1 MTKKIILFAL
11 FLFNISFVTAQT
23 KLEKIKG
30 SKIVTVTTKEIE
42 SFENVEIEEFLD
54 VYFVKSE
61 KTSIEIEADDN
72 LHDIV
77 SYNVLGNTLKITA
90 LKQPVSE
97 KKFAVRVNYNDSLKT
112 IVARHESKIN
122 ALADIS
128 LENITIKNFDKSQSF
143 LNVRSTNFTLLMNDK
158 SRAEVNVKADKTVV
172 ELSKEA
178 KIKAL
183 IASPESKIDLYQKS
197 QGEIEGDSQISKI
210 RLDNN
215 ASLIAKKFTVKDLEL
230 VTESYTKCSVNAQ
243 KSIEISASGKS
254 EIDLLGEP
262 KVDLKVFTNSAV
274 LSKKEK

>member
-1 MTKKIILFAL
+1 MTKKFTLFVIAL
-11 FLFNISFVTAQT
+11 FSLTIASAQV

-30 SKIVTVTTKEIE
+30 SKIVTVTTKEVE

-77 SYNVLGNTLKITA
+77 SYNVLGNTLKLTA
-90 LKQPVSE
+90 LKQPTSE
-97 KKFAVRVNYNDSLKT
+97 KKFSIRVNYTDSLKT

-143 LNVRSTNFTLLMNDK
+143 LNVRSTNFTLIMTDK
-158 SRAEVNVKADKTVV
+158 SKAEINVKAEKTTV
-172 ELSKEA
+172 ELSKDA
-178 KIKAL
+178 QVKGL
-183 IASPESKIDLYQKS
+183 IASPEAKIDLYQKAEA
-197 QGEIEGDSQISKI
+197 EIEGDAQIAKI

-215 ASLIAKKFTVKDLEL
+215 SSLIAKKFTVKDMEL
-230 VTESYTKCSVNAQ
+230 VAESYTKCSVNAQ
-243 KSIEISASGKS
+243 KSIEISASGKT

-262 KVDLKVFTNSAV
+262 KVDLKVFTNSAI
-274 LSKKEK
+274 LAKKEK

>member
-11 FLFNISFVTAQT
+11 FLFNISFVSAQT

-143 LNVRSTNFTLLMNDK
+143 LNVRSTNFTLLMNDR
-158 SRAEVNVKADKTVV
+158 SRAEINVKAEKTVV

-215 ASLIAKKFTVKDLEL
+215 ASLIAKKFTVKDMEL

>member
-1 MTKKIILFAL
+1 MIKKITY
-11 FLFNISFVTAQT
+11 FVITMFSLTFVSAQA

-30 SKIVTVTTKEIE
+30 SKIVTVSVKDIE
-42 SFENVEIEEFLD
+42 SFENVEIENFLD

-72 LHDIV
+72 LHDILN
-77 SYNVLGNTLKITA
+77 YNVLGNTLKLTA
-90 LKQPVSE
+90 LKEPTGE
-97 KKFAVRVNYNDSLKT
+97 KKFAIRINYNDSLKL

-128 LENITIKNFDKSQSF
+128 LETITIKNFDKSQSF
-143 LNVRSTNFTLLMNDK
+143 LNVKSSNFTLIMTDK
-158 SRAEVNVKADKTVV
+158 SKAEINVKADKTII

-178 KIKAL
+178 KIKGL
-183 IASPESKIDLYQKS
+183 IASPEAKIDLYQKAEA
-197 QGEIEGDSQISKI
+197 EIEGDAQIAKI

-215 ASLIAKKFTVKDLEL
+215 ASLVAKKFTVKDMEL
-230 VTESYTKCSVNAQ
+230 VAESYTKCSVNAQ
-243 KSIEISASGKS
+243 KSIEISASGKT

>member
-1 MTKKIILFAL
+1 MIK
-11 FLFNISFVTAQT
+11 NITLLVIAMFSLTIASAQV

-30 SKIVTVTTKEIE
+30 SKIVTVTTKEVE

-54 VYFVKSE
+54 VYFVKAE

-72 LHDIV
+72 LHDII
-77 SYNVLGNTLKITA
+77 SYNVLGNTLKLTA
-90 LKQPVSE
+90 LKYPTGE
-97 KKFAVRVNYNDSLKT
+97 KKLAIRVNYTDSLKS

-122 ALADIS
+122 ALADIN

-143 LNVRSTNFTLLMNDK
+143 LNIKCTNFTLIMTDK
-158 SRAEVNVKADKTVV
+158 SKAEINVKADKTTI

-178 KIKAL
+178 KIKGL
-183 IASPESKIDLYQKS
+183 VASPEAKIDLYQKS
-197 QGEIEGDSQISKI
+197 EGEIEGDCQIAKI

-215 ASLIAKKFTVKDLEL
+215 SSLMAKKFTVIDMEL
-230 VTESYTKCSVNAQ
+230 VAESYTKCSVNAQ
-243 KSIEISASGKS
+243 KSIEISASGKT

-262 KVDLKVFTNSAV
+262 KVDLKVFTNSAI

>member
-1 MTKKIILFAL
+1 MTKNSILFVITMFSLSIA
-11 FLFNISFVTAQT
+11 SAQV

-30 SKIVTVTTKEIE
+30 SKIVTVSVKEVE

-72 LHDIV
+72 LHDII
-77 SYNVLGNTLKITA
+77 SYKVLGNTLKITA
-90 LKQPVSE
+90 LKQPTGE
-97 KKFAVRVNYNDSLKT
+97 KKLAIRVNYNDSLKT

-143 LNVRSTNFTLLMNDK
+143 LNIKATNFTLIMTDK
-158 SRAEVNVKADKTVV
+158 SQAEINVKAYKTTV
-172 ELSKEA
+172 ELSKDSQV
-178 KIKAL
+178 KGL
-183 IASPESKIDLYQKS
+183 IASPETKIDLYQKADA
-197 QGEIEGDSQISKI
+197 EIEGDAQIAKI

-215 ASLIAKKFTVKDLEL
+215 SSLIAKKFTVIDMEL
-230 VTESYTKCSVNAQ
+230 VAESYTKCSVNAQ
-243 KSIEISASGKS
+243 KTIEISASGKT

-262 KVDLKVFTNSAV
+262 KVDLKVFTNSAI